1 MQHDSFVVYW
11 LRPKFY
17 FNKYDIDYINGGLF
31 YVAFLLSYEHTSC
44 ALLDPMTDEGRTNM
58 KLFVKAIHIENYCCF
73 FVYNS
78 GDRIN

>member
-1 MQHDSFVVYW
+1 LIDKY
-11 LRPKFY
+11 Y

-44 ALLDPMTDEGRTNM
+44 ALLDPMTDKGRPTM
-58 KLFVKAIHIENYCCF
+58 TLLVKAIHNKNYCCF